1 MPSTTSRGLLYMLQ
15 PTKVYDITIVCL
27 FHCFL
32 LTMFIAPVVLFTTVG
47 EMITLCPWA
56 DMVTQGAPAEEEAEA
71 EEAEAEEH
79 SGFLSVNEWMV
90 T

>member
-1 MPSTTSRGLLYMLQ
+1 MPSATSRVLLYKFQ

-27 FHCFL
+27 FHWFL
-32 LTMFIAPVVLFTTVG
+32 LTMFIAPVVLFTTVW

-56 DMVTQGAPAEEEAEA
+56 DVDVRGGPAEEEAEA
-71 EEAEAEEH
+71 EED

>member
-1 MPSTTSRGLLYMLQ
+1 MPSTTSRGLLYKFQ

-27 FHCFL
+27 FHWFL
-32 LTMFIAPVVLFTTVG
+32 LTMLIDPVVLFTTVG

-56 DMVTQGAPAEEEAEA
+56 NTDTQGGRAEEE

-79 SGFLSVNEWMV
+79 SGSLSVNEGMV